1 MSFRFKQFFV
11 NDDRCA
17 MKVGTDGVLLGAY
30 APLPDWSSHVL
41 DIGTGCGLVA
51 LMMAQKYPNAQIDAI
66 DIDEAAAEQA
76 QENFQA
82 SPWSDRLHAYASRLQ
97 DWQPNE
103 KYDVIVSNP
112 PYFQN
117 SLKNPDKA
125 RQTARHTDTLSFDD
139 LIIHCTR
146 LLKEDGVLAIILP
159 AEAGRD
165 MRNIVDKHAL
175 PAKFSTSGGRALCHT
190 CSVFVRSK
198 EDKPNKRVIMFFDM
212 TDGHSI
218 PQWVYNDLLV
228 LEDENGGRSA
238 AYKELTKDFYL

>member
-1 MSFRFKQFFV
+1 
-11 NDDRCA
+11 

-125 RQTARHTDTLSFDD
+125 RQTARHTDTLSST
-139 LIIHCTR
+139 I
-146 LLKEDGVLAIILP
+146 LLF
-159 AEAGRD
+159 
-165 MRNIVDKHAL
+165 IVHD
-175 PAKFSTSGGRALCHT
+175 
-190 CSVFVRSK
+190 CS
-198 EDKPNKRVIMFFDM
+198 KR
-212 TDGHSI
+212 T
-218 PQWVYNDLLV
+218 VY
-228 LEDENGGRSA
+228 
-238 AYKELTKDFYL
+238 